1 MDDQRARGGRGV
13 LGRGAAIAR
22 PLELSAKEKGV
33 QFMLN
38 RHMDEIIRESQL
50 SGRVLGIRASY
61 TPRRDPKTGEPFVS
75 YGEFT
80 GGVWSKGLIKDERLT
95 VTIRARKAALSAPAG
110 TSST

>member
-13 LGRGAAIAR
+13 LGRGTAIAR

-38 RHMDEIIRESQL
+38 RHTTASIRETQL
-50 SGRVLGIRASY
+50 SGRVLGIRTSF
-61 TPRRDPKTGEPFVS
+61 TPRRDPKTGEQFVS

-80 GGVWSKGLIKDERLT
+80 GGEWAKGLIKDER
-95 VTIRARKAALSAPAG
+95 VAGALRC
-110 TSST
+110 